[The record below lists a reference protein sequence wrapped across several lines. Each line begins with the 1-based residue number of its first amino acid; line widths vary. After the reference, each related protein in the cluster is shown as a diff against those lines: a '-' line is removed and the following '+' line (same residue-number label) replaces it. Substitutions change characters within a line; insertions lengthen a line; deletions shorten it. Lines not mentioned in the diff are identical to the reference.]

1 MSGKAKFKNFEKIKI
16 NEIVN
21 NPNFQFSFLEIDLN
35 REILK
40 EISKPIDVPIEV
52 IMKDVLYIVDN
63 FPIDSLIS
71 LDEPMNKKKS
81 DDYFNNMYKNI
92 ENEYKKSLEINEYY
106 KIKTVSKKNVVTVY
120 KKIQTSEVYRII
132 GLLINLIYW
141 IWLSKQNSSG

>member
-1 MSGKAKFKNFEKIKI
+1 M
-16 NEIVN
+16 
-21 NPNFQFSFLEIDLN
+21 
-35 REILK
+35 
-40 EISKPIDVPIEV
+40 PIEV
-52 IMKDVLYIVDN
+52 IMKDVLYILDN